1 MPPAPLLQQM
11 EEPVHFS
18 RVCLKK
24 YTHTYI
30 YILTA
35 FALIVLVR
43 VVDLENTRRKSHEDA
58 GCSWEA
64 AWPQRPPSQT
74 PRPAQSCTPQDGT
87 LQQPELYQQP
97 ERFPKRTVDEWHRL
111 GGNGNFMGFETQQ
124 RWAFCSSEV
133 FCYKGHNLR
142 VKPMIPLISYGHCS
156 STWGVHAGQGAGNQ
170 NHRIWEPS
178 PLTCTYK

>member
-74 PRPAQSCTPQDGT
+74 PRPAQSS
-87 LQQPELYQQP
+87 LL
-97 ERFPKRTVDEWHRL
+97 RT
-111 GGNGNFMGFETQQ
+111 
-124 RWAFCSSEV
+124 A
-133 FCYKGHNLR
+133 
-142 VKPMIPLISYGHCS
+142 HCS
-156 STWGVHAGQGAGNQ
+156 SQSCTNNQ
-170 NHRIWEPS
+170 NAFQKELWTNGTGWVGMETSWALKHNRGGHSALLKSSVIKDITLE
-178 PLTCTYK
+178 